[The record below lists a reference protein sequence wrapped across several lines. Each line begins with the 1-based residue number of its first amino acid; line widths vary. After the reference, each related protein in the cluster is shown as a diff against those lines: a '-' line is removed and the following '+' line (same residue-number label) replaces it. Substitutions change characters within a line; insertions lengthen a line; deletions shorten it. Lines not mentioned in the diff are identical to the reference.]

1 MKQDFIHK
9 LKDKQVH
16 FSENEK
22 MLANLP
28 EDVFVAFD
36 PDMVTLNKYQHHWNE
51 MYFNQKKI
59 DLDFNFSKELVMHL
73 IDVKKSFQTPD
84 EQQEIDVQNQINQE
98 KEKQASVSQESKSVQ
113 VPNLG
118 DFRPNDKLL
127 QFLHDG
133 DDQKVRTYLMSMLNN
148 KRLSLDELF
157 KSIWYVHKN
166 HPNVFESEKESAF
179 VKDIDLSEK
188 AWNAEY
194 FNLQQVYL
202 NKNFSLSRLLHLAN
216 VRHTLMQQGDGDFQ
230 QISVQ
235 KPLDLGVQDT
245 KVGALNSKNTQTET
259 AARPTVKQ
267 TEAKQHDLDN
277 DAGFK
282 RAALLVGGAVLAIAV
297 ALLVIL

>member
-28 EDVFVAFD
+28 EDLFVAFN
-36 PDMVTLNKYQHHWNE
+36 PDMVTLNKHQHHWNE

-98 KEKQASVSQESKSVQ
+98 KQKQASVSQESNSVQ

-133 DDQKVRTYLMSMLNN
+133 DEQKVRTYLMSMLNN

-216 VRHTLMQQGDGDFQ
+216 VRHTLMQQGDDDFQ

-235 KPLDLGVQDT
+235 KPLDLGAQDT